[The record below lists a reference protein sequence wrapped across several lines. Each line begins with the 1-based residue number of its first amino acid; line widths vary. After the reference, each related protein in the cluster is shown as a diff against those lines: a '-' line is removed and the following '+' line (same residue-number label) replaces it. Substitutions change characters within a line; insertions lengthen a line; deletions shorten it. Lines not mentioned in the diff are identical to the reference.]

1 MAAGAGNTVL
11 AQARAI
17 KAVSVNTAREA
28 VRSKVFG
35 SLAFFA
41 VLLILSSIVLGEMS
55 LHNEQRL
62 ATDGTLFFS
71 TLFAMVI
78 AVYSSITLF
87 YTEIERR
94 TIYTILSKPIPRWQ
108 FLLGKYLGVQALT
121 AMVVLF
127 MGVLSAGV
135 IAYQTGGSVPEQL
148 IWAFVSLYLQL
159 AITTALA
166 HLLATIAS
174 PLLAGFATVALF
186 IGGNLF
192 GQLATIKKMLAE
204 KGNPLEHLIT
214 VVEYILPNLEAL
226 NLSRELTYQI
236 GIPAS
241 YVGHA
246 ILYTVS
252 YVTLVMLLAMAAF
265 SQRDIS

>member
-1 MAAGAGNTVL
+1 MASNLVRSGRAISAVSLNTV
-11 AQARAI
+11 
-17 KAVSVNTAREA
+17 REA

-35 SLAFFA
+35 SLIFFA

-55 LHNEQRL
+55 LHNEARL

-71 TLFAMVI
+71 TMFAMVI

-121 AMVVLF
+121 AIVVVF
-127 MGVLSAGV
+127 MTALSAGV
-135 IAYQTGGSVPEQL
+135 IHYQAGEVPAQLLIAFGSV
-148 IWAFVSLYLQL
+148 YMQL

-186 IGGNLF
+186 AGGNLF
-192 GQLATIKKMLAE
+192 SQLAIIKKILIE
-204 KGNPLEHLIT
+204 QENPVAHVIT
-214 VVEYILPNLEAL
+214 VIEYVLPNLQAL

-236 GIPAS
+236 TIPAS
-241 YVGHA
+241 YVGQA
-246 ILYTVS
+246 LLYTVS
-252 YVTLVMLLAMAAF
+252 YAGLTMLLAMFTF
-265 SQRDIS
+265 SRKDIN

>member
-1 MAAGAGNTVL
+1 MSTSLAGSS
-11 AQARAI
+11 RALW
-17 KAVSVNTAREA
+17 AVSMNTAREA

-35 SLAFFA
+35 SLVFFA

-55 LHNEQRL
+55 LHNETRL

-71 TLFAMVI
+71 TMFAMVI

-94 TIYTILSKPIPRWQ
+94 TIYTILSKPIPRWL
-108 FLLGKYLGVQALT
+108 FLLGKYLGVQLLT
-121 AMVVLF
+121 LIVVVF
-127 MGVLSAGV
+127 MTGLSAGV
-135 IAYQTGGSVPEQL
+135 IFYQTGSVPAQL
-148 IWAFVSLYLQL
+148 FVAFASVYMQL

-166 HLLATIAS
+166 HMLATIAS

-192 GQLATIKKMLAE
+192 SQLATIKKILEMQN
-204 KGNPLEHLIT
+204 NPLSHAISL
-214 VVEYILPNLEAL
+214 VEYVLPNLEAL
-226 NLSRELTYQI
+226 NLSRELTYQLA
-236 GIPAS
+236 IPTS
-241 YVGHA
+241 YIMNA

-252 YVTLVMLLAMAAF
+252 YSGIVMLLAMAFF
-265 SQRDIS
+265 SRKDIS